1 MNLLAQAE
9 GINATPF
16 VFGGGMMLVMILLG
30 LAALALWLWALID
43 AIRNPALDP
52 TMRIVWIL
60 VIVLTSWIGA
70 LIYLAIGRNATAS
83 LRATSK

>member
-1 MNLLAQAE
+1 MDDTVVL
-9 GINATPF
+9 
-16 VFGGGMMLVMILLG
+16 GGGMMLVMVVLG
-30 LAALALWLWALID
+30 LAALALWIWALID

-70 LIYLAIGRNATAS
+70 LMYLAIGRSATPGVTKAP
-83 LRATSK
+83 